1 MVEALFLVGWP
12 PISEFC
18 LDPSLAV
25 LLVLLSA
32 TMSPDTELC
41 QEREDQP
48 LSELNI
54 DQLCREIKFA
64 FKVRKGVLE
73 YYIKMFK
80 FWLEGLYLNTNGNP
94 SSVFLLIS
102 RRRA

>member
-1 MVEALFLVGWP
+1 
-12 PISEFC
+12 
-18 LDPSLAV
+18 
-25 LLVLLSA
+25 
-32 TMSPDTELC
+32 MSPDTELC

-80 FWLEGLYLNTNGNP
+80 FWLEG
-94 SSVFLLIS
+94 
-102 RRRA
+102 

>member
-1 MVEALFLVGWP
+1 
-12 PISEFC
+12 
-18 LDPSLAV
+18 
-25 LLVLLSA
+25 
-32 TMSPDTELC
+32 MSPDTELC

-80 FWLEGLYLNTNGNP
+80 FWLVGGP
-94 SSVFLLIS
+94 QVAFGFF
-102 RRRA
+102 RCPWPPRATLPKVTLSWAARMP